1 MTDMETDS
9 APRRYT
15 DAMQP
20 PDLSTRSTEA
30 GDRASLAA
38 GRRGRATSSPPQF
51 GHMPCSTEVAHAS
64 QNVHSNEQIRASIDS
79 GGRSRSQH
87 SQLGR
92 SWSMG
97 DSELVASKVL
107 HERQPTG
114 AVGWKPPA
122 PVRVAVRA
130 ATKL

>member
-97 DSELVASKVL
+97 TRSWWRLRFYMNGS
-107 HERQPTG
+107 R
-114 AVGWKPPA
+114 
-122 PVRVAVRA
+122 RA
-130 ATKL
+130 QLAGSRRRR